1 MSPHQ
6 LVSLWRRISGTA
18 AQLKRR
24 RTERFHPQIDYLERR
39 EVMDG
44 DPAASLFPAPIA
56 DPDAPFVVDGSAGE
70 QRLGYTGDSIAI
82 LENGDYVAV
91 WIDSSTP
98 GEYSIY
104 LQRYAG
110 VQAGDPLDPART
122 DVGVAEGPRVLLTTS
137 PHQIDTVQ
145 VVSNASGQLVVGWR
159 EIDGT
164 QLPFRMQRIDADG
177 TMVGGQ
183 VIVGYQQANEPTFAI
198 NDSGQMVAVWN
209 QNSIMNGVAFDD
221 FYFDETTTTGSTFT
235 VRTDQ
240 ASATGQEVAID
251 NNGRFIVAW
260 SAASSAQIRYRR
272 FDITS
277 GGVVAVDVT
286 EVAITNPDLYNTVRY
301 DSPDVSVNDAG
312 EVAIVYTRRI
322 PSAGR
327 NATGFRPAYDNKEE
341 IVVQVF
347 SGFGTATLT
356 PASGNA
362 AVTPTLPSF
371 ANEIMV
377 TGTDQHGVTGRQRF
391 ARIDMDQHGNFAV
404 GYQELLNSDVLA
416 SYYLVQYAKQID
428 NGSWVG
434 FQKAATD
441 VIGQTDLYNGS
452 AAVEL
457 SLAMNSRGDIV
468 TLFTSGTETVSG
480 DEVDIFAR
488 RFGFQ
493 LPQVTDPPVDPP
505 TVVFT
510 PEQVVGYGGSGQDQT
525 PDGLAVSEDGSTLT
539 LTGNTWKQVL
549 GSFVITEYTILEF
562 DFDLLSEGEIHAI
575 GFDVDDEIA
584 PDMMFR
590 IAGTQDW
597 GIDATSLRVEGTNKV
612 RIPVGQFY
620 TSTAENPFTRI
631 VLINDDDGDAS
642 AQSSFSNIRLFDD
655 VPTTSINIG
664 GSDVAADV
672 SSYGENQDHAINQ
685 VTIDSETNSITIEG
699 NAWKKINLPEDIVI
713 TENTI
718 LQFEFNA
725 EILGEIHAIG
735 FSNDPLNITPEQT
748 FRIAG
753 SQDWGINATNND
765 RLLVDHDNDPATPN
779 VFQIPVGQFFTGS
792 FDFLTIVN
800 DDDVDASVKST
811 FSNIR
816 LFEAIST
823 TSLNI
828 GGLDVAA
835 DISTYGGEQD
845 HAVNRVTIDS
855 ETNSISVEGN
865 AWKKIDLPEDIVITE
880 NTILQFEFDAET
892 LGEIHAI
899 GFTNDA
905 LNIAPNQTFRVAGSQ
920 DWGINATS
928 IDRLLVDHDNDPAT
942 ADVFQIPVGQYF
954 TGSFDFLTIVNDD
967 DLSDAVKATFSN
979 IKIFDATYTPTVTIN
994 GVAGSVEL
1002 MSFGG
1007 AQDTAPSIVG
1017 IDGDTIRIE
1026 GNGWKALALD
1036 GGVTITPTT
1045 VLTFTFESDSIGE
1058 IHGIGF
1064 ATEATLGTADPS
1076 HSFQTAGSQN
1086 WGLNAKTDASPYIS
1100 IVGNTWTIEIGK
1112 FFTGNFDYLTL
1123 ICDDDADG
1131 YAVSQ
1136 FSGITISNS

>member
-1 MSPHQ
+1 M
-6 LVSLWRRISGTA
+6 SLWRRISGSA
-18 AQLKRR
+18 AHAKRR
-24 RTERFHPQIDYLERR
+24 RTERFIPQIDFLERR

-44 DPAASLFPAPIA
+44 DPAATLFPAPIA
-56 DPDAPFVVDGSAGE
+56 DPDDPFVVDGSAGV
-70 QRLGYTGDSIAI
+70 QRLGYTGDSITV

-91 WIDSSTP
+91 WIDSATP
-98 GEYSIY
+98 GEYSVY
-104 LQRYAG
+104 LQRYSG
-110 VQAGDPLDPART
+110 VQAGDPLNPART
-122 DVGVAEGPRVLLTTS
+122 DVGVLEGPRVLLTTS
-137 PHQIDTVQ
+137 PNQIDTVQ
-145 VVSNASGQLVVGWR
+145 VVSNAAGQMVVGWR

-164 QLPFRMQRIDADG
+164 QSPFRMQRIDADG
-177 TMVGGQ
+177 TLVGGQ

-198 NDSGQMVAVWN
+198 NDSGQMVAVWS
-209 QNSIMNGVAFDD
+209 QNSVVSGVAFDD
-221 FYFDETTTTGSTFT
+221 FYFDETTTTGSTFL

-240 ASATGQEVAID
+240 ASASGHEVAID
-251 NNGRFIVAW
+251 NSGRFIVAW

-272 FDITS
+272 FDITA
-277 GGVVAVDVT
+277 GGVVAVDAI
-286 EVAITNPDLYNTVRY
+286 EVAITNPDLYSTVRY
-301 DSPDVSVNDAG
+301 DSPDVSVNEAG
-312 EVAIVYTRRI
+312 EVAFAYTRRI
-322 PSAGR
+322 PSAGK

-347 SGFGTATLT
+347 SGFGSATLT

-377 TGTDQHGVTGRQRF
+377 TGTDQNGVTGRQRF
-391 ARIDMDQHGNFAV
+391 ARIDIDENGNFAV

-416 SYYLVQYAKQID
+416 SYYLVQYAKQVE

-441 VIGQTDLYNGS
+441 IIGQTDLYNGS

-457 SLAMNSRGDIV
+457 SLSMNSRGDIV
-468 TLFTSGTETVSG
+468 TLFTSGTETVNG

-493 LPQVTDPPVDPP
+493 LPQVPDTPVDPPIDPP

-525 PDGLAVSEDGSTLT
+525 PDGLAVSEDGATLT

-549 GSFVITEYTILEF
+549 GSFVITEHTILEF

-575 GFDVDDEIA
+575 GFDVDDDIA
-584 PDMMFR
+584 PGMTFR

-597 GIDATSLRVEGTNKV
+597 GIDVTSLRVEGTNKV

-631 VLINDDDGDAS
+631 VLINDDDVDAS
-642 AQSSFSNIRLFDD
+642 AQSSFSNIRLFEE
-655 VPTTSINIG
+655 VPTATVNIG
-664 GSDVAADV
+664 GSDVTADV
-672 SSYGENQDHAINQ
+672 SSYGTSQDHAINQ

-699 NAWKKINLPEDIVI
+699 N
-713 TENTI
+713 
-718 LQFEFNA
+718 
-725 EILGEIHAIG
+725 
-735 FSNDPLNITPEQT
+735 S
-748 FRIAG
+748 
-753 SQDWGINATNND
+753 
-765 RLLVDHDNDPATPN
+765 
-779 VFQIPVGQFFTGS
+779 
-792 FDFLTIVN
+792 
-800 DDDVDASVKST
+800 
-811 FSNIR
+811 
-816 LFEAIST
+816 
-823 TSLNI
+823 
-828 GGLDVAA
+828 
-835 DISTYGGEQD
+835 
-845 HAVNRVTIDS
+845 
-855 ETNSISVEGN
+855 
-865 AWKKIDLPEDIVITE
+865 WKKIDLPEDIVITA

-899 GFTNDA
+899 GFANDA
-905 LNIAPNQTFRVAGSQ
+905 SNIAPSQTFRVAGSQ
-920 DWGINATS
+920 NWGINATN

-994 GVAGSVEL
+994 GVAASVEL

-1007 AQDTAPSIVG
+1007 GQDTAPSIVG

-1036 GGVTITPTT
+1036 GGVTITSTT

-1064 ATEATLGTADPS
+1064 ATDATLGTADPS
-1076 HSFQTAGSQN
+1076 RSFQTAGSQN
-1086 WGLNAKTDASPYIS
+1086 WGLNAKSDASPYIS

-1136 FSGITISNS
+1136 FSNITISNS